1 MPMSGAKPPQ
11 NRRGNGTRAYRSH
24 GFTEAKAAIQR
35 VGERSIHE
43 ALDGRTRTGRALI
56 AWRDALVE
64 DLGGLE
70 NVSAMQLQ
78 LIELPCRQK
87 LLLDSIDGWLLQQDS
102 LVNKRDRKLFNVV
115 RERQTVA
122 NALASYQR
130 APAYVMTASA
140 DSRALP
146 RWAACLAVL

>member
-1 MPMSGAKPPQ
+1 MTAPKSRSKDKRGY
-11 NRRGNGTRAYRSH
+11 RRH

-35 VGERSIHE
+35 WGERSIHE

-70 NVSAMQLQ
+70 VVSAMQLQ
-78 LIELPCRQK
+78 LVELACRQK

-115 RERQTVA
+115 KERQTVA
-122 NALASYQR
+122 NALASYLGQLGLER
-130 APAYVMTASA
+130 VAPVIDADDLYVVE
-140 DSRALP
+140 DDEGDE
-146 RWAACLAVL
+146 